1 MHPWAFLVHLGN
13 FVWPAVALATL
24 LVPGVVGWRGLALRG
39 SAARRLWRA
48 WMVLCG
54 LGVAVLAAGLAYWG
68 RDGKMLTYAALVLVV
83 GTAAAWLQSRR

>member
-48 WMVLCG
+48 WARRLIS
-54 LGVAVLAAGLAYWG
+54 AGSGCDASIE
-68 RDGKMLTYAALVLVV
+68 V
-83 GTAAAWLQSRR
+83 TAPSEK

>member
-1 MHPWAFLVHLGN
+1 
-13 FVWPAVALATL
+13 
-24 LVPGVVGWRGLALRG
+24 
-39 SAARRLWRA
+39 
-48 WMVLCG
+48 MVLCG